1 MQKTMM
7 QIPAV
12 AAIAVLALL
21 PPLVMAQQE
30 DPFASAYAANCST
43 CHGERMEGAAQGTPL
58 LGVALKRGDSMEQLM
73 RSINEGSPST
83 GMPAFGKTLDAM
95 TVRRIASFVAEKRAN
110 LAYDDFRIAAPPAL
124 PADRIQSGGH
134 TFRVEQVA
142 DGIDRLP
149 YAIAPLPD
157 GSILVSEKTRG
168 LRIVSADGK
177 LSGLVR
183 GTPQAF
189 DDGFEVPGVR
199 LVYGQGYLMD
209 LAPHPDHARNGW
221 IYLHYSERCSD
232 CNQASRATGRPVSM
246 NRIVRGRIRDG
257 EWVDQQDIWRA
268 DIESYT
274 PMPDMA
280 AGGRLAF
287 DDAGHLFFSVGVK
300 GGSEGAGVQDLSQPF
315 GKIHRVNDDG
325 SIPADNPFV
334 GVAGALQT
342 IWTLGHRTPQGLE
355 FDRRTGQLWETEMG
369 PRGGDEVNLLTRGG
383 NYGWPV
389 YSKGINYDGTALD
402 WGAQLGIRLEEA
414 RTVQPLVDLTPS
426 PAVASF
432 AIYQGDAFPQWQQD
446 LIVGTLKATELYR
459 MVREGGRIVRVE
471 KLLSGLGR
479 IRDVAVDAHGRVLLL
494 LEHASGSRIVRL
506 VPESDSR

>member
-1 MQKTMM
+1 AGLRLNRESVVQKTMM

-124 PADRIQSGGH
+124 PADRIQSGGYA
-134 TFRVEQVA
+134 FRVEQVA

-149 YAIAPLPD
+149 YAMVPLPD

-168 LRIVSADGK
+168 LRIVSADGN

-221 IYLHYSERCSD
+221 IYLH
-232 CNQASRATGRPVSM
+232 
-246 NRIVRGRIRDG
+246 
-257 EWVDQQDIWRA
+257 
-268 DIESYT
+268 
-274 PMPDMA
+274 
-280 AGGRLAF
+280 
-287 DDAGHLFFSVGVK
+287 
-300 GGSEGAGVQDLSQPF
+300 
-315 GKIHRVNDDG
+315 
-325 SIPADNPFV
+325 
-334 GVAGALQT
+334 
-342 IWTLGHRTPQGLE
+342 
-355 FDRRTGQLWETEMG
+355 
-369 PRGGDEVNLLTRGG
+369 
-383 NYGWPV
+383 
-389 YSKGINYDGTALD
+389 
-402 WGAQLGIRLEEA
+402 
-414 RTVQPLVDLTPS
+414 
-426 PAVASF
+426 
-432 AIYQGDAFPQWQQD
+432 
-446 LIVGTLKATELYR
+446 
-459 MVREGGRIVRVE
+459 
-471 KLLSGLGR
+471 
-479 IRDVAVDAHGRVLLL
+479 
-494 LEHASGSRIVRL
+494 
-506 VPESDSR
+506 